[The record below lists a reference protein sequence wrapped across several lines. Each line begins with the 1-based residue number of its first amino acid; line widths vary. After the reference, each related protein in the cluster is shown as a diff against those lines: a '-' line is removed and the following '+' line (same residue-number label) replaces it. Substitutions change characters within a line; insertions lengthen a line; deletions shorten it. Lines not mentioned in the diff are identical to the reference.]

1 MRENEL
7 LKSRNAELL
16 AHVEGLK
23 DQQRAATEQLSAI
36 QVRGWGG
43 GRKGGGRRRAW
54 LRGEGGRLQYKEEVA
69 HDSSACGDC
78 CESDT

>member
-36 QVRGWGG
+36 QVRGC
-43 GRKGGGRRRAW
+43 
-54 LRGEGGRLQYKEEVA
+54 GEGREEEDSGPGYEGKE
-69 HDSSACGDC
+69 GG
-78 CESDT
+78 